1 MGNFFFSILLLL
13 SYTYTHMLGVRWMA
27 RRTGWM
33 MCDSQDLTLHA
44 VLSDGDN
51 TVR

>member
-1 MGNFFFSILLLL
+1 MRSGLILD
-13 SYTYTHMLGVRWMA
+13 SSTNTAVVTRWRSLTIA
-27 RRTGWM
+27 SK
-33 MCDSQDLTLHA
+33 CDSQDLTLHA